1 MTLQRS
7 NISQWQTLVK
17 WFVHMIGPSLKKRS
31 QVLSKKRKKMTQRRR
46 KRRRNSQSMKS
57 LTSFLS
63 AVFWTLESLRLL
75 NSHSMLA
82 MECHT
87 MELLFVALK
96 EVLTIRFHFKER
108 AHLCLIDFQ
117 LIKLILEKFL
127 TLIVQSKSLWLK
139 MLVKFLM
146 NSTLISVQCHDL
158 A

>member
-75 NSHSMLA
+75 NSHSMLG

-127 TLIVQSKSLWLK
+127 TLIVQSRSLWLK